1 VNRRQLV
8 LGATAAGLVPGS
20 VDSAPATPP
29 SAWSRTKKFRD
40 IRGVRMAY
48 HEAGQGDPIVFLH
61 GNPTS
66 SYLWRKVIPALT
78 PWGRCIAPDLVGMGD
93 SGKLPDSSDKAY
105 AYTAHRDYLYR
116 LLDELGVTDKVTLV
130 LHDWGSA
137 LGFDWAQHNPER
149 VVAIAYMEAIIKA
162 PGGPAPGESEGG
174 AYFDAI
180 RSEKGEALIL
190 DQNMFVEQMLLDPL
204 KYYLTAEDQAEYR
217 RPFASPGESRR
228 PTLTWPRELPI
239 NGVPADNDR
248 LVRSY
253 TGWLLES
260 PVPKLFVRAVPGSI
274 FRDESL
280 LKLARSFRNQKE
292 VTVYGGH
299 FVQEVSGVAIGR
311 ALAAWL
317 PTVRA

>member
-1 VNRRQLV
+1 
-8 LGATAAGLVPGS
+8 
-20 VDSAPATPP
+20 
-29 SAWSRTKKFRD
+29 
-40 IRGVRMAY
+40 
-48 HEAGQGDPIVFLH
+48 
-61 GNPTS
+61 
-66 SYLWRKVIPALT
+66 
-78 PWGRCIAPDLVGMGD
+78 MGD